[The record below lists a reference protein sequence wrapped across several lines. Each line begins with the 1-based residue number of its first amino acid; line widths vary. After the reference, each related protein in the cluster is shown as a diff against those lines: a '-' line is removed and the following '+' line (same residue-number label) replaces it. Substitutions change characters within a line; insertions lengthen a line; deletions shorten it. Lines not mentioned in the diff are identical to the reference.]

1 MKDMNQKVPSSLSIL
16 FTFILLLAAIFG
28 YTLINKYITASPNE
42 KVQNIEEQADGKIT
56 DEDAEK
62 IAKEK

>member
-42 KVQNIEEQADGKIT
+42 IVCHIFISPLLFY
-56 DEDAEK
+56 
-62 IAKEK
+62 I